1 MAVITITISQSPIEL
16 VAGIPKAIYVST
28 NIPSTIFYTL
38 GGADIPDPTHD
49 SDIVVSGLNLPTDI
63 PSVYFKA
70 FATDGTNTSPI
81 ITQIYQN
88 TTFSKLRRPRDKV
101 IGLDNSVI
109 NQDRG
114 IFGSNSPNPNT
125 IFGNTG
131 GITVDDPT
139 IIGIPDGYN
148 GTATGTPASFT
159 DLPLIDYK
167 FTYSTTDR
175 LGQTGKGIGTLP
187 AQIKIYVPP
196 PPPEESDTSS
206 KLFNPKALLIIQ
218 DGTKPSENPDISLIN
233 RPYFSLTNANTS
245 DGVDYTTTA
254 FEGSNITGSF
264 LRQFYNP
271 RDQTIT
277 YYYFDSKALRWII
290 SKEPYTPTK
299 LNLYNYS
306 TMVFPLKHGPGSRF
320 VYESQVFRRRY
331 LP

>member
-1 MAVITITISQSPIEL
+1 MSVISIIITRNPIEL
-16 VAGIPKAIYVST
+16 VSGIPLNIQVST

-38 GGADIPDPTHD
+38 DGSDPTND
-49 SDIVVSGLNLPTDI
+49 SDIVIGGLTLPTDRA
-63 PSVYFKA
+63 SVYFKA

-81 ITQIYQN
+81 ITQVYQN
-88 TTFSKLRRPRDKV
+88 NTISKLRQPRDKV
-101 IGLDNSVI
+101 IGLNNSII

-114 IFGSNSPNPNT
+114 IFGSNSPNPNIT
-125 IFGNTG
+125 FGNTG

-139 IIGIPDGYN
+139 IVGIPDGYD

-196 PPPEESDTSS
+196 PAPEESNTAS

-218 DGTKPSENPDISLIN
+218 DGTKPPANPDISLIN
-233 RPYFSLTNANTS
+233 RGLFTLSNPNTS
-245 DGVDYTTTA
+245 DGVDYTKTA
-254 FEGSNITGSF
+254 FEGSNNTGSF

-290 SKEPYTPTK
+290 SKEPYTPIK
-299 LNLYNYS
+299 PDLYNYS
-306 TMVFPLKHGPGSRF
+306 MLVFPKKYGPGSMYIF
-320 VYESQVFRRRY
+320 EPGIFRRRY

>member
-1 MAVITITISQSPIEL
+1 MAVITITISDSPIFI
-16 VAGIPKAIYVST
+16 VAGIPKSITATT
-28 NIPSTIFYTL
+28 NIPASIFYTTD
-38 GGADIPDPTHD
+38 GTTPDLN
-49 SDIVVSGLNLPTDI
+49 SDIIVGSLTLPTDQV
-63 PSVYFKA
+63 SVIFKA

-81 ITQIYQN
+81 ITQVYQN
-88 TTFSKLRRPRDKV
+88 TTISQLRQPRDKV
-101 IGLDNSVI
+101 IGLNNSPL

-114 IFGSNSPNPNT
+114 IFGSNSPSPNVT
-125 IFGNTG
+125 FGNTG

-139 IIGIPDGYN
+139 LVGIPDGYD

-187 AQIKIYVPP
+187 AQIKIFVPP
-196 PPPEESDTSS
+196 PPPAESDTSS

-218 DGTKPSENPDISLIN
+218 DGTKPPANPDIALIN
-233 RPYFSLTNANTS
+233 RPNFSLTNPNVS
-245 DGVDYTTTA
+245 DGTDYTKTA
-254 FEGSNITGSF
+254 FEGSVSTGSF
-264 LRQFYNP
+264 VRQFYNP

-290 SKEPYTPTK
+290 SKEPYVQKTPD
-299 LNLYNYS
+299 LFNYS
-306 TMVFPLKHGPGSRF
+306 RMVFPLKQGPGSKF
-320 VYESQVFRRRY
+320 VFEPAVFRRRY